1 MNQEQEE
8 VDEIKKAIRHLDIQA
23 EDFSPKMIEEWEKE
37 YDTMLDITN
46 LAVFIWDTIPYPI
59 KYLYNIKCIKL
70 PRIQELKQE
79 SINLLCV
86 PPSSRGKK

>member
-23 EDFSPKMIEEWEKE
+23 EDFSLKMIEEWEKE

-59 KYLYNIKCIKL
+59 KYLFN
-70 PRIQELKQE
+70 LK
-79 SINLLCV
+79 
-86 PPSSRGKK
+86 GKKIAVLKKNKR